1 MASDEKKTGF
11 FKRIGN
17 YFREMKTELKKV
29 VWPTFKQV
37 RSNTGIVI
45 AVLILVGAIILVMD
59 FGLEA
64 LIKWLL
70 ATK

>member
-70 ATK
+70 AK

>member
-45 AVLILVGAIILVMD
+45 AVLVLVGAIILVMD

-70 ATK
+70 AK

>member
-45 AVLILVGAIILVMD
+45 AVLVLVGAIILVMD

-70 ATK
+70 SK